1 MTALSVNLNKIALI
15 RNSREGNNPDILSFA
30 IEAIEAGARGITV
43 HPRPDQRHIRPSD
56 VQNIRSLL
64 ENSHSSIELNIEG
77 NPFAGANKAGY
88 PGFDQVISLAA
99 PEQVTLV
106 PDNETQLTSDH
117 GWNLEKNHNELAEKI
132 DKYKKSKARVS
143 LFLDPEYEQ
152 IKLASEIGADR
163 IELYT
168 GPFASTFAQYGPDHK
183 FTHELFKKYVDAS
196 EFAHQLQLEINAGH
210 DLNLENL
217 SLFSKLPHLAEVSIG
232 HAIVVDSLQRG
243 FQNTIRDYL
252 EALARP

>member
-43 HPRPDQRHIRPSD
+43 HPRPDQRHVKPSD

-64 ENSHSSIELNIEG
+64 ENSYSSIELNIEG
-77 NPFAGANKAGY
+77 NPFAGANKTGY

-106 PDNETQLTSDH
+106 PDDETQLTSDH
-117 GWNLEKNHNELAEKI
+117 GWNLEKNYNELAGKI
-132 DKYKKSKARVS
+132 EKYKKSKSRIS
-143 LFLDPEYEQ
+143 LFLDPEHKQ

-168 GPFASTFAQYGPDHK
+168 GPFATTFVQYGPGHK
-183 FTHELFKKYVDAS
+183 FTQELFKKYIDAS

-217 SLFSKLPHLAEVSIG
+217 SLFSKLPYLAEVSIG

-243 FQNTIRDYL
+243 FQSTIRDYL
-252 EALARP
+252 EVLAGP